1 MNSPYQNA
9 RAPTEISNFPDKLL
23 VRLIVL
29 IYEKFE
35 EIDIE
40 EIDISEIINNLDL
53 VNPALRYFVISNPN
67 FNDYSY
73 LCELVNLNVNP
84 EIPIERPKLKIL
96 KVLHT
101 EDYRESGTRYYETI
115 IPSYCV
121 LNDDNLSDMRE
132 DEFYLYWDGKL
143 LNNEVYD
150 SETDDD
156 TVVEI
161 TVVGTEK

>member
-9 RAPTEISNFPDKLL
+9 RAPTEISNLPDKLL
-23 VRLIVL
+23 VRLILL

-40 EIDISEIINNLDL
+40 EIDISEILSNLDL
-53 VNPALRYFVISNPN
+53 VKSALVYFGINNPN

-96 KVLHT
+96 KVLHS
-101 EDYRESGTRYYETI
+101 EDYTESGTRYYETI

-132 DEFYLYWDGKL
+132 DEFYLYWEGEQLEND
-143 LNNEVYD
+143 VHY
-150 SETDDD
+150 SETDNDS
-156 TVVEI
+156 VVQI

>member
-9 RAPTEISNFPDKLL
+9 RAPTEISNLPDKLL
-23 VRLIVL
+23 VRLILL

-40 EIDISEIINNLDL
+40 EIDISEILSNLDL
-53 VNPALRYFVISNPN
+53 VKSVLVYFGISNPN

-96 KVLHT
+96 KVLHS
-101 EDYRESGTRYYETI
+101 EDYNEYGTKYFETI

-121 LNDDNLSDMRE
+121 LNDDNLSDMRN
-132 DEFYLYWDGKL
+132 DEFYLYWEGNQLD
-143 LNNEVYD
+143 NEVHD
-150 SETDDD
+150 SEINDDS
-156 TVVEI
+156 VVQI

>member
-1 MNSPYQNA
+1 MSSPYQNA
-9 RAPTEISNFPDKLL
+9 KAPTEISNLPDKLL
-23 VRLIVL
+23 VRLIQL

-40 EIDISEIINNLDL
+40 EIDISEILSNLDL
-53 VNPALRYFVISNPN
+53 VKSALVYFGIRNPN
-67 FNDYSY
+67 FNDCSY

-101 EDYRESGTRYYETI
+101 EDYREYGTRYYETI

-132 DEFYLYWDGKL
+132 DEFYLYWEGKQL
-143 LNNEVYD
+143 DNEVYD
-150 SETDDD
+150 SETNDDR
-156 TVVEI
+156 VAEI

>member
-23 VRLIVL
+23 VRLIIL

-40 EIDISEIINNLDL
+40 EIDISEILSNLDL
-53 VNPALRYFVISNPN
+53 VKSALVYFGINNPN

-96 KVLHT
+96 KVLHS
-101 EDYRESGTRYYETI
+101 EDYTESGTRYYETI

-132 DEFYLYWDGKL
+132 DEFYLYWEGDQL
-143 LNNEVYD
+143 DNEVHD
-150 SETDDD
+150 SETNDDS
-156 TVVEI
+156 VVQI

>member
-1 MNSPYQNA
+1 MSSPYQNA

-23 VRLIVL
+23 VRLILL

-53 VNPALRYFVISNPN
+53 VNPALRYFGISNPN

-96 KVLHT
+96 K
-101 EDYRESGTRYYETI
+101 
-115 IPSYCV
+115 
-121 LNDDNLSDMRE
+121 LNPMTND
-132 DEFYLYWDGKL
+132 
-143 LNNEVYD
+143 
-150 SETDDD
+150 
-156 TVVEI
+156 
-161 TVVGTEK
+161 

>member
-1 MNSPYQNA
+1 
-9 RAPTEISNFPDKLL
+9 L
-23 VRLIVL
+23 VKSALV
-29 IYEKFE
+29 YFG
-35 EIDIE
+35 
-40 EIDISEIINNLDL
+40 IN
-53 VNPALRYFVISNPN
+53 NPN

-132 DEFYLYWDGKL
+132 DEFYLYWEGKQL
-143 LNNEVYD
+143 DNEVYD

-156 TVVEI
+156 RVVEI